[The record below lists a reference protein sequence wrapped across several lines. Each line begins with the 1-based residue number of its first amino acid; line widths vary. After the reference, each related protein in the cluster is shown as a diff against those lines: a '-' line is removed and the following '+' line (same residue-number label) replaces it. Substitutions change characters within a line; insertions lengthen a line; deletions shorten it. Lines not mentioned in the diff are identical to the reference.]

1 MEELDINKQNK
12 ESNNSENT
20 KNSLITIAK
29 LNKYFL
35 FPFIC
40 PLFCVFTNFFLA
52 KINELQVIK
61 REYILL
67 FFVELSYAVGGL
79 LYFVSY
85 FKQKDNKESQT
96 YNYKMKFLK
105 NLKTNNN
112 STNNLK
118 KKWFIIILMCCLFA
132 FFHLVCDLYMNNHL
146 FESRMYFILFIPLF
160 SRFIL
165 KISMYKHQYF
175 SLIIS
180 ILGIIFIIIPVTFVI
195 EKDDII
201 PNLFICIGG
210 ICYSLALVLIKYVIE
225 VYYISAFKINL
236 LIGIISIIAS
246 GFGFMI
252 YSLIKYHDL
261 SYLTNCYDYS
271 GQENKFIVSLYFIIA
286 FIFASILRVFT
297 VLVIFYFSPILLM
310 VTDIISPMISWII
323 SVIIKGP
330 STTDVI
336 VSPIGYLITLVSS
349 LIFSEIIILN
359 FWGLNS
365 NTKIFVEERQK
376 KELIELAM
384 DEDDI
389 KLEEKNE
396 SLRESISPDYNL

>member
-20 KNSLITIAK
+20 QKSLIIIAK

-40 PLFCVFTNFFLA
+40 PLFCVCTNFLLG
-52 KINELQVIK
+52 KINELKVIK
-61 REYILL
+61 REFILL

-85 FKQKDNKESQT
+85 FKQKENKASQT
-96 YNYKMKFLK
+96 YNYKIKFLK
-105 NLKTNNN
+105 NLKTTNNN
-112 STNNLK
+112 VNNPK
-118 KKWFIIILMCCLFA
+118 KKWIIIILMCCLFA
-132 FFHLVCDLYMNNHL
+132 FFHLVCDLFMNNHL

-160 SRFIL
+160 SKFIL

-180 ILGIIFIIIPVTFVI
+180 ISGIIFIIIPVTLVI
-195 EKDDII
+195 EKEDIL
-201 PNLFICIGG
+201 PNVLICIGS

-246 GFGFMI
+246 GFGFVI
-252 YSLIKYHDL
+252 YSLFTSHDL
-261 SYLTNCYDYS
+261 SYFANSYDNS
-271 GQENKFIVSLYFIIA
+271 IQERKFLVTFYFILA

-310 VTDIISPMISWII
+310 VTDIISPMLSWII
-323 SVIIKGP
+323 SVIIKEP

-349 LIFSEIIILN
+349 LIFNEIIILN

-376 KELIELAM
+376 KELIELAK
-384 DEDDI
+384 DEDNI
-389 KLEEKNE
+389 KLEEKSEN
-396 SLRESISPDYNL
+396 LRESISPDYNL